1 MRQVETSQELCLNFY
16 LENKKKMDQVLW
28 DKMFQKSPDGRISR
42 KQEALVYKV
51 VYFNGV
57 EQEIRAKVKKKD
69 KI

>member
-1 MRQVETSQELCLNFY
+1 
-16 LENKKKMDQVLW
+16 MDQVLW